1 MSIQQGER
9 SMAYRQG
16 EDPQQ
21 TILFP
26 RSLSEYVDEQH
37 VVRAYD
43 QFVESLNLTE
53 LGILEDEHR
62 VGNPEYHPR
71 LMLKL
76 LIYGY
81 SYGIRSSRKL
91 EREVHNNV
99 TFMWLMRNLKPDH
112 KTIAEFRRKH
122 KKALQKALRICAQLC
137 MKLNL
142 MEGNILFLDG
152 TKIRANAGRHQN
164 HTQDWYQKQLA
175 TLDERI
181 AHLLSEC
188 EQIDLEEAD
197 QASWVMMQKELAR
210 IDVLKTKIEEALQ
223 SFQRYEAPVT
233 THNVS
238 RMINQTDPDSA
249 LMHSIHGT
257 HTNYNVQSVVDDQNG
272 LIAAVDVTHQAT
284 DFQQFSTQIQ
294 AAEEILGK
302 PCEVA
307 CADAGYANTKD
318 LAKVQSD
325 TTTVVVPSQR
335 QVHEDPNPFKK
346 ARFRYD
352 AEADCYYCPE
362 GQSLAFRKVVVPGE
376 KLRYQVSHPS
386 ICRGCLHDGICTQSK
401 SGRRVI
407 RLVQEEVKEQIEKNY
422 HDPFY
427 QAIYQRRKCRV
438 ELPFGHLKYNLGIRQ
453 FYLRGRDGVLAESAL
468 GALGFNLTRMITILG
483 GVQPFIQ
490 ALQQM

>member
-1 MSIQQGER
+1 
-9 SMAYRQG
+9 MAYRQG

-21 TILFP
+21 TLLFP

-43 QFVESLNLTE
+43 QFVESLNLAE
-53 LGILEDEHR
+53 LGISEDAHR

-81 SYGIRSSRKL
+81 SYGVRSSRKL

-152 TKIRANAGRHQN
+152 TKIRANAGCHQN
-164 HTQDWYQKQLA
+164 HTQDWYQKQLGV
-175 TLDERI
+175 LDERI
-181 AHLLSEC
+181 AQLLLEC
-188 EQIDLEEAD
+188 EEIDCQEED
-197 QASWVMMQKELAR
+197 QSSWVMMHKELSQME
-210 IDVLKTKIEEALQ
+210 VLKAKIEDALQ

-233 THNVS
+233 THKVS
-238 RMINQTDPDSA
+238 RMTNQTDPDSA
-249 LMHSIHGT
+249 LMHSVQGT
-257 HTNYNVQSVVDDQNG
+257 HTSYNVQSVVDDQNG
-272 LIAAVDVTHQAT
+272 LIAAIDVTHQAT
-284 DFQQFSTQIQ
+284 DFQQFSTQIH

-302 PCEVA
+302 PCQVA

-318 LAKVQSD
+318 LAKVQSE

-346 ARFRYD
+346 AHFRYD

-362 GQSLAFRKVVVPGE
+362 GHRLPYREDVDPGY
-376 KLRYQVSHPS
+376 KRRYRISNPTL
-386 ICRGCLHDGICTQSK
+386 CRNCPHDGICTRCK
-401 SGRRVI
+401 LGRGIV
-407 RLVQEEVKEQIEKNY
+407 RLVQENVKEQIEKNY
-422 HDPFY
+422 QDPVY

-453 FYLRGRDGVLAESAL
+453 FYLRGREGVLAESAL

-490 ALQQM
+490 ALKQI